1 MDNMDSSHPTNKD
14 ENELEIVPRNE
25 QGGRMIFGKRHRKRK
40 GDTSKSSSLYTNSTS
55 VNDDNSRHHHSKKQ
69 SLPWSEFDFH
79 SQSSQPQTNQFESR
93 DGCKNNPVE
102 SGVSKPFVD
111 NISAIIPQRE
121 APTTTTTIIHS
132 SSNDVERT
140 RIQMDCSSPH
150 QRPLSD
156 ACTSDW
162 IASPSNEKQADLGL
176 NAIATDIES
185 PINLHK
191 PLHPTT
197 VEHVEATNITSP
209 SHDTERIRKWMDGGS
224 PNDSP
229 SASSGGNSTTE
240 ERFNPLATDIE
251 TAQVMNSHN
260 FNTSQPIQPVDTPN
274 NESPSHNAYSLPRDA
289 HYFESSSS
297 SSSSM
302 ESFSN
307 KSLTRVNFISSPIH
321 HPTTMVEDEN
331 PSVGIEQQQHI
342 ESSSG
347 YANEEVPETYI
358 HDIPPPLTVR
368 NRESFP
374 SYSLSATLDEC
385 SRIHHPTTMVEDENP
400 SVGIE
405 QQQHMESSIGYTKE
419 DVPETY
425 IHDIPPPLTVRNRE
439 SFPSYSSSKNSL
451 ESPTMRFNPLS
462 VYPKGKSCTE
472 GKPPFVTPGSALQ
485 KALWKPTVLP
495 RIRVDLLDSKEM
507 EALQVLANQNV
518 CTSFYDSSERTSY
531 ILVTHAQNLELSKD
545 GRITR
550 VCLKTWEYDQAQK
563 DGIEIVSGQWLIE
576 SVKCMQPLST
586 SSFGIDGA
594 FSFDADSSCYTIQL
608 LDTQEKS
615 S

>member
-1 MDNMDSSHPTNKD
+1 
-14 ENELEIVPRNE
+14 
-25 QGGRMIFGKRHRKRK
+25 
-40 GDTSKSSSLYTNSTS
+40 
-55 VNDDNSRHHHSKKQ
+55 
-69 SLPWSEFDFH
+69 
-79 SQSSQPQTNQFESR
+79 
-93 DGCKNNPVE
+93 
-102 SGVSKPFVD
+102 
-111 NISAIIPQRE
+111 
-121 APTTTTTIIHS
+121 
-132 SSNDVERT
+132 
-140 RIQMDCSSPH
+140 
-150 QRPLSD
+150 
-156 ACTSDW
+156 
-162 IASPSNEKQADLGL
+162 
-176 NAIATDIES
+176 
-185 PINLHK
+185 
-191 PLHPTT
+191 
-197 VEHVEATNITSP
+197 
-209 SHDTERIRKWMDGGS
+209 MDGGS

-374 SYSLSATLDEC
+374 SYS
-385 SRIHHPTTMVEDENP
+385 
-400 SVGIE
+400 
-405 QQQHMESSIGYTKE
+405 
-419 DVPETY
+419 
-425 IHDIPPPLTVRNRE
+425 
-439 SFPSYSSSKNSL
+439 SSKNSL
-451 ESPTMRFNPLS
+451 ESPYTMRFNPLS
-462 VYPKGKSCTE
+462 LYPKGKSCTE
-472 GKPPFVTPGSALQ
+472 GNPTFVTPGSALQ

-576 SVKCMQPLST
+576 SAKCMQPLST